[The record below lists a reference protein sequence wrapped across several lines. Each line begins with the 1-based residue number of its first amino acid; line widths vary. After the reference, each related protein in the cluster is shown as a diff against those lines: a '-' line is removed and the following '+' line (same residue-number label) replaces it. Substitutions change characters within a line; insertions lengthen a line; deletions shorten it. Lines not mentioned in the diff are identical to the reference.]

1 METTEQP
8 ITAKR
13 PRRFLRALIFLLAA
27 SALTLLF
34 VDDLRRPSSDP
45 PAAQLLPDLP
55 AYRQVQGQT
64 ITDYIG
70 ALGEGAALLAGQP
83 QLAVT
88 IGAVD
93 GVVGCYQEIG
103 GVRARLYSHAER
115 PLEAGLVAVVD
126 AAQVNDPD
134 NFFRCVTPVGLNL
147 ESGEDAP
154 QPCVAAYTLTRGNGT
169 FHILY
174 VGSTTSVCHDFCVAL
189 EECQVH
195 VWTGESGQWPV
206 TSESVFSRSVDQDS
220 VAMR

>member
-1 METTEQP
+1 METTEQQ
-8 ITAKR
+8 ITQKR

-34 VDDLRRPSSDP
+34 VDDLRRPTNEP
-45 PAAQLLPDLP
+45 PAAQLLPELP
-55 AYRQVQGQT
+55 AYRQVEGQT

-126 AAQVNDPD
+126 AAQINDPD
-134 NFFRCVTPVGLNL
+134 NFFRCVTPAGLNL
-147 ESGEDAP
+147 ESGEDGP
-154 QPCVAAYTLTRGNGT
+154 QPCVAAFTLTRADGT
-169 FHILY
+169 FYVLY
-174 VGSTTSVCHDFCVAL
+174 AGSAYSVCRDFCAAL
-189 EECQVH
+189 ESCQVH
-195 VWTGESGQWPV
+195 VRKEASGPLTTV
-206 TSESVFSRSVDQDS
+206 LPHSPRLV
-220 VAMR
+220 

>member
-1 METTEQP
+1 MQMTEQQIP
-8 ITAKR
+8 EKR
-13 PRRFLRALIFLLAA
+13 PRRFLRAFIFLLAA

-34 VDDLRRPSSDP
+34 VDDLRRPTSEP

-55 AYRQVQGQT
+55 AYRQVEGQT
-64 ITDYIG
+64 ITDYVG

-115 PLEAGLVAVVD
+115 PLEAGLVAVAD
-126 AAQVNDPD
+126 AAQLNDPD
-134 NFFRCVTPVGLNL
+134 NFFRCVTPAGLNL
-147 ESGEDAP
+147 ESGEDGP
-154 QPCVAAYTLTRGNGT
+154 QPCVGAFTLTRDDGT

-174 VGSTTSVCHDFCVAL
+174 AGSTYSVCRDFCATL
-189 EECQVH
+189 ETCQVH
-195 VWTGESGQWPV
+195 VEREDSEQW
-206 TSESVFSRSVDQDS
+206 SVFSRSVDQYS
-220 VAMR
+220 VGMSELTY

>member
-1 METTEQP
+1 METMEQ
-8 ITAKR
+8 TSTKKR
-13 PRRFLRALIFLLAA
+13 PRRFLRALIFLLAV

-34 VDDLRRPSSDP
+34 VDDLRRPNSDP

-55 AYRQVQGQT
+55 AYRQVEGQT
-64 ITDYIG
+64 LTDYIG
-70 ALGEGAALLAGQP
+70 ALGQGAALLAGQP

-134 NFFRCVTPVGLNL
+134 NFFRCVTPAGLNL
-147 ESGEDAP
+147 ESGEEAL
-154 QPCVAAYTLTRGNGT
+154 QPCVAALTLTRDDGT
-169 FHILY
+169 FHVLY
-174 VGSTTSVCHDFCVAL
+174 AGSAHSVCRDFCSAL
-189 EECQVH
+189 EGCQVH
-195 VWTGESGQWPV
+195 VWADGNEQVAGH
-206 TSESVFSRSVDQDS
+206 SVGPRS
-220 VAMR
+220 VAMLAF